1 MDNEFHCGSDTGF
14 PSIPTTVVN
23 TLSSGLTPRGLGT
36 RLLVS
41 LAIKK
46 KGENLIL
53 IWPAMPSY
61 GSILRGLGSNTYRW
75 TVYILIHATQV

>member
-1 MDNEFHCGSDTGF
+1 MV
-14 PSIPTTVVN
+14 IN

-41 LAIKK
+41 SA
-46 KGENLIL
+46 GENLIL
-53 IWPAMPSY
+53 IWPANGRNAILGEHTIDTMGNIVSM
-61 GSILRGLGSNTYRW
+61 SILRGLGSNTYRG